1 MSKYDALYE
10 YKKKEDY
17 NKLLSLMSYYFND
30 NNISNDDIDVYVTIF
45 LKSFFRL
52 LETEE
57 EVVVSDLGTFK
68 KVKTDKEY
76 KLTFK
81 ASTIAKNVI
90 NNCGKYYNNS
100 YEKII
105 PKERLT
111 TVKDY
116 ERYIDLQLKK
126 RELDKNKEK
135 LKQLEYIN

>member
-1 MSKYDALYE
+1 MSKSDALYE

-30 NNISNDDIDVYVTIF
+30 NDINNEDIDIYVTIF

-68 KVKTDKEY
+68 KVKNDKEY

-81 ASTIAKNVI
+81 PSTIAKNVI

-105 PKERLT
+105 PKERLA

-126 RELDKNKEK
+126 RELEKNKEK
-135 LKQLEYIN
+135 LKQLEDIN